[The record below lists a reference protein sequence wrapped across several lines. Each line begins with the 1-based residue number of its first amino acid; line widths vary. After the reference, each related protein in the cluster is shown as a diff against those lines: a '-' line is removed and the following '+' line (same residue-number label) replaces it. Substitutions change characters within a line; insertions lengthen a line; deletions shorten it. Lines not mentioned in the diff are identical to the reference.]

1 MDWLYSLK
9 LIRLFDFY
17 LALAF
22 LLSTVVRIRQYQ
34 TILRVVRAVP
44 SRWPRL
50 FALVRQ
56 YRHLFLTWGTI
67 LPLAATLA
75 LWVGHT
81 LFRRTVLS
89 ATDDDLTLGRLLQ
102 LWAAWPFV
110 LVSGVAMLGFDLYGA
125 FNVAVIEQEE
135 LEKYF
140 DQAEYWLRS
149 WTAPVVHFFTL
160 GYVNPRKMV
169 AVEVQS
175 ALLEASKVLNSSLW
189 WMSIQTTLR
198 LLFGLALW
206 LTYAFSR
213 V

>member
-1 MDWLYSLK
+1 MSWLLSLK

-17 LALAF
+17 LGLVF
-22 LLSTVVRIRQYQ
+22 LVSTVVRVRQYR

-50 FALVRQ
+50 FVLVRQ

-67 LPLAATLA
+67 LPLIATLL

-81 LFRRTVLS
+81 LFRRLVLS
-89 ATDDDLTLGRLLQ
+89 NDDLTLGRLLG
-102 LWAAWPFV
+102 LWVALVFV
-110 LVSGVAMLGFDLYGA
+110 LLSGIAMLGFDVFGA
-125 FNVAVIEQEE
+125 FNVAVIDQTE

-160 GYVNPRKMV
+160 GYINPRKMV
-169 AVEVQS
+169 DVEVRS
-175 ALLEASKVLNSSLW
+175 ALLQASEVLNSSLW
-189 WMSIQTTLR
+189 WMSIQTMLR
-198 LLFGLALW
+198 LVYGLSLW
-206 LTYAFSR
+206 LTYAFSHA
-213 V
+213 

>member
-1 MDWLYSLK
+1 MRQVALSRDRSPARQLDWTRRAAPGYRSAIGRHQPPLLVSTSTPLMDWLYSLK

-75 LWVGHT
+75 RWVGHT

-149 WTAPVVHFFTL
+149 WT
-160 GYVNPRKMV
+160 
-169 AVEVQS
+169 
-175 ALLEASKVLNSSLW
+175 
-189 WMSIQTTLR
+189 
-198 LLFGLALW
+198 
-206 LTYAFSR
+206 
-213 V
+213 